1 MTSGSKSAIPPGPTG
16 HWAFGNRGHFSED
29 PLAFLQDCVR
39 KHGDVVKV
47 AKRTYLLAAPAA
59 ISTVLGDDGALYG
72 KVDSDPGVRRPA
84 FPASVMNSTGAV
96 WQHKRRALQPA
107 FRATLVRDAATH
119 ALVATRSLLR
129 ERGESCAIQDM
140 RALMTGLC
148 AQLGAGFLL
157 GDPAHAP
164 DLLLM
169 LPMVD
174 AILQQTRRQ
183 SMAPLWWPSTNRH
196 RLRRARADLDMALDR
211 ILARSMQRPPHVA
224 SVLALLLAETAQGD
238 GDWRRDEA
246 AAILMS
252 ALEPMSA
259 ALTWTLL
266 LLAQH
271 PQIAQEVAQEAN
283 ALDDADAAS
292 GTSLLDWLPQTRAC
306 VKESLRLYPPAWI
319 TARIAQRDATLNG
332 FHVPCGTQLLV
343 SSWVVHRDGR
353 YFSDPE
359 IFLSARWLDDTA
371 THSLARYSYFPF
383 GGGSRSCIGSMLALT
398 QMTVVIATI
407 LRTCT
412 LHLAPDARPS
422 PFPAL
427 VLRPLDVRIALRPRT
442 IRSAAPAQ
450 AHAATSFFAPVSP
463 DD

>member
-1 MTSGSKSAIPPGPTG
+1 M
-16 HWAFGNRGHFSED
+16 
-29 PLAFLQDCVR
+29 
-39 KHGDVVKV
+39 
-47 AKRTYLLAAPAA
+47 
-59 ISTVLGDDGALYG
+59 
-72 KVDSDPGVRRPA
+72 
-84 FPASVMNSTGAV
+84 
-96 WQHKRRALQPA
+96 PA
-107 FRATLVRDAATH
+107 FRAALVRESAMQAS
-119 ALVATRSLLR
+119 AATRSLLH
-129 ERGESCAIQDM
+129 ELGDSCATQDM
-140 RALMTGLC
+140 RTLMTGLC

-157 GDPAHAP
+157 GDSANAA
-164 DLLLM
+164 DLLRM

-174 AILQQTRRQ
+174 AISKQTRRQ
-183 SMAPLWWPSTNRH
+183 SLAPTWWPSSGRR
-196 RLRRARADLDMALDR
+196 RLRRLRADIDMALDR
-211 ILARSMQRPPHVA
+211 ILMQSTQRPPRAA
-224 SVLALLLAETAQGD
+224 SVLALLLAETARDD
-238 GDWRRDEA
+238 GDWCRDEA

-271 PQIAQEVAQEAN
+271 PHIAQEVAQEAS
-283 ALDDADAAS
+283 ALDGADVAS
-292 GTSLLDWLPQTRAC
+292 GTSLLDRLPQTRAC

-359 IFLSARWLDDTA
+359 IFLPARWLDDTA

-427 VLRPLDVRIALRPRT
+427 VLRPLDVRIALRPRA

-450 AHAATSFFAPVSP
+450 AHAATAFFTPVSP